1 MRRNS
6 KSINKIDYSSVVAQ
20 KGIFIEDDTGIAKI
34 LHRRS
39 VKLRENP
46 RQVNDIRQD
55 DRFMV
60 RKSLIESD
68 KSDPNG
74 YERIIGKSE
83 LVSINFLARGLR
95 AAASVCRIRVPTQG
109 GEWYGTGFL
118 VGPRLL
124 MTNNHVLALPEEAAQ
139 TEAEFNY
146 EHDADGVLNPPVQF
160 NLAPH
165 EIFFTDATHDVT
177 FVAVAPFSD
186 GGIPLERYGYLPL
199 LALSGKGL
207 NGEWVTI
214 IQHPGGQPKQM
225 TIRASQII
233 ELDKETF
240 PDVPE
245 RFIHYT
251 TDTEPGSSGAPVLN
265 DQWQVVAIHHKAV
278 PDPTQSDGT
287 EKEPVWIANEGIR
300 ISEIFKLL
308 EGKRF
313 SDVQAS
319 ATLERLSRSLGIRP
333 MQVWEVKESEPVTNE
348 AERKPLPVSHWNIP
362 KLGYDPKFL
371 SVEIPLETVLGKRK
385 KDAAKLLNSDKIILD
400 YLHFS
405 AVVDR
410 KRRFPM
416 MTAVNIHGAKL
427 IHPGSRSDT
436 WRRDIRMDETYQP
449 GDNFYAKNQGTDKVA
464 FSRGHLVRLL
474 DPCWGDSVEESK
486 MAEMH
491 TFHFTNAAP
500 QVQGFNDIEWGDLE
514 DYVLDRTQTL
524 ERKVTILTG
533 PIFKKFDPDYGIN
546 RTGGPW
552 QIPVSYWK
560 IAIIQKPDNKI
571 AAAAFMIGQVEY
583 IQALYEA
590 RVFSGLKPYTFSE
603 LQTRRIQTTITTIE
617 KETGFNFSMLRKF
630 DSQDALESTRKTRFL
645 GQNSEIMI

>member
-1 MRRNS
+1 MRKNS
-6 KSINKIDYSSVVAQ
+6 RSINKIDFASTSAQ
-20 KGIFIEDDTGIAKI
+20 KGIFIEDDRGIARI
-34 LHRRS
+34 LHKRS

-46 RQVNDIRQD
+46 HLVNDIRHD

-95 AAASVCRIRVPTQG
+95 TAASVCRIRVPTQG

-124 MTNNHVLALPEEAAQ
+124 MTNNHVLAMPEEAAQ

-165 EIFFTDATHDVT
+165 EIFFTDATYDVT
-177 FVAVAPFSD
+177 FVAVAPFSN

-199 LALSGKGL
+199 LALSGKVL
-207 NGEWVTI
+207 NREWVTI

-225 TIRASQII
+225 TVRASQII

-265 DQWQVVAIHHKAV
+265 DQWQVVAIHHKAI
-278 PDPTQSDGT
+278 PDPTQGVGT
-287 EKEPVWIANEGIR
+287 EQEPVWIANEGIR
-300 ISEIFKLL
+300 ISEVFKLL
-308 EGKRF
+308 ESKRF
-313 SDVQAS
+313 SDVHAS

-333 MQVWEVKESEPVTNE
+333 MQVWGVKESEPVMNE
-348 AERKPLPVSHWNIP
+348 AERKPLPVSHWNSP

-371 SVEIPLETVLGKRK
+371 PVAIPLETVLGKRK

-405 AVVDR
+405 AVIDR

-416 MTAVNIHGAKL
+416 LTAVNIHGAKL
-427 IHPGSRSDT
+427 IHPGGRSDT
-436 WRRDIRMDETYQP
+436 WRRDIRLDDIYQP
-449 GDNFYAKNQGTDKVA
+449 GDNFYVKSQGTDPVA

-474 DPCWGDSVEESK
+474 DPCWGDTVEESK

-500 QVQGFNDIEWGDLE
+500 QVQGFNDSEWGDLE
-514 DYVLDRTQTL
+514 DYILDRTQTL

-571 AAAAFMIGQVEY
+571 SAAAFMIGQVEY

-590 RVFSGLKPYTFSE
+590 RIFTGLKPYTFSE

-645 GQNSEIMI
+645 GQNSEILI